1 MPEEKQPVNVERAAR
16 GAREAEQAATALAAQ
31 RYRMAGKAPLANVG
45 LTISAL
51 QGAMTRPAHLP
62 GIVVL
67 YGPSGL
73 GKSTA
78 AAVAAMQLSAYYV
91 QAKSSWTRKA
101 VYQSILKVMGVAA
114 AKTVYDMEDQVAAQL
129 AASGKP
135 LIVDEC
141 DHLVQKSSIEII
153 RDIYEASGAAILL
166 IGEEHLPAGLARWER
181 IHNRVLEWVPAQY
194 ATMTDARALRELYC
208 DKVAVEDDLLTQI
221 HQVSK
226 GVARRI
232 CVNLER
238 AQQVALGLGKKSMN
252 LGEWGKR
259 PLYTGEAPVR
269 GRA

>member
-1 MPEEKQPVNVERAAR
+1 MVATPANVN
-16 GAREAEQAATALAAQ
+16 LS
-31 RYRMAGKAPLANVG
+31 GKAPLANVG
-45 LTISAL
+45 LTLGAL
-51 QGAMTRPAHLP
+51 SGAMKRPAHLP

-78 AAVAAMQLSAYYV
+78 ATVATVQLQAYYV

-101 VYQSILKVMGVAA
+101 VYQSILKVMGIVP
-114 AKTVYDMEDQVAAQL
+114 AKTIYEMEEQVAGQL
-129 AASGKP
+129 AASRRP

-141 DHLVQKSSIEII
+141 DHLVAKGSIEIV

-166 IGEEHLPAGLARWER
+166 IGEEHLPTSLSRWER

-194 ATMTDARALRELYC
+194 ADMDDARALRDLYC
-208 DKVAVEDDLLTQI
+208 DRVAVADDLLAHI
-221 HQVSK
+221 HGGSK

-238 AQQVALGLGKKSMN
+238 AQQAGLELGRKEIDLAA
-252 LGEWGKR
+252 WGKR
-259 PLYTGEAPVR
+259 DLYTGDAPVR
-269 GRA
+269 TR

>member
-1 MPEEKQPVNVERAAR
+1 MAEAKKTVNL
-16 GAREAEQAATALAAQ
+16 G
-31 RYRMAGKAPLANVG
+31 GKAPLANVA
-45 LTISAL
+45 LTVSAL
-51 QGAMTRPAHLP
+51 SGAMQRPAHLP

-78 AAVAAMQLSAYYV
+78 AAVATMQLGAYYV

-101 VYQSILKVMGVAA
+101 VYQSILKVMGVVP
-114 AKTVYDMEDQVAAQL
+114 AKTIYDMEDQVAAQL
-129 AASGKP
+129 AASRKP

-141 DHLVQKSSIEII
+141 DHLVAKSSIEIV

-166 IGEEHLPAGLARWER
+166 IGEEHLPSGLARWER

-194 ATMTDARALRELYC
+194 ATMQDAQALRDLYC
-208 DKVAVEDDLLTQI
+208 DKVAVEDDLLEQI
-221 HQVSK
+221 HAVSK

-238 AQQVALGLGKKSMN
+238 AQQAGLGLGKKSMG
-252 LGEWGKR
+252 LAEWGKR
-259 PLYTGEAPVR
+259 PMYTGEAPVR

>member
-1 MPEEKQPVNVERAAR
+1 MAEAKQIVNLGGR
-16 GAREAEQAATALAAQ
+16 
-31 RYRMAGKAPLANVG
+31 APLANVA
-45 LTISAL
+45 LTVSAL
-51 QGAMTRPAHLP
+51 QGAVKRPAHLP

-101 VYQSILKVMGVAA
+101 VYQAVLKVMGIVP
-114 AKTVYDMEDQVAAQL
+114 AKTIYDMEDQVAAQL
-129 AASGKP
+129 AASGRP

-141 DHLVQKSSIEII
+141 DHLVAKGSIEIV

-194 ATMTDARALRELYC
+194 ATMADARALRDLYC
-208 DKVAVEDDLLTQI
+208 DKVAIEDDLLAKI
-221 HQVSK
+221 HEVSK

-238 AQQVALGLGKKSMN
+238 AQQAALGLGKKSIN
-252 LGEWGKR
+252 LTEWGKR
-259 PLYTGEAPVR
+259 PMYTGEAPVR

>member
-1 MPEEKQPVNVERAAR
+1 MAEAKQIVNL
-16 GAREAEQAATALAAQ
+16 G
-31 RYRMAGKAPLANVG
+31 GKAPLANVA
-45 LTISAL
+45 LTVSAL
-51 QGAMTRPAHLP
+51 QGAAKRPAHLP

-101 VYQSILKVMGVAA
+101 VYQAILKVMGVVP
-114 AKTVYDMEDQVAAQL
+114 AKTIYDMEDQVAAQL
-129 AASGKP
+129 AASGRP

-141 DHLVQKSSIEII
+141 DHLVAKSSIEIV

-194 ATMTDARALRELYC
+194 ATMADAQALRDLYC
-208 DKVAVEDDLLTQI
+208 DKVTIEDDLLQKI
-221 HQVSK
+221 HEVSK

-238 AQQVALGLGKKSMN
+238 AQQAGLASGKKSMG
-252 LGEWGKR
+252 LAEWGKR

>member
-1 MPEEKQPVNVERAAR
+1 MQEASATVN
-16 GAREAEQAATALAAQ
+16 LS
-31 RYRMAGKAPLANVG
+31 GKAPLANVG
-45 LTISAL
+45 LTLGAL
-51 QGAMTRPAHLP
+51 SGAMKRPAHLP

-78 AAVAAMQLSAYYV
+78 ATVATVQLQAYYV

-101 VYQSILKVMGVAA
+101 VYQSILKVMGIVPE
-114 AKTVYDMEDQVAAQL
+114 KTIYEMEEQVAGQL
-129 AASGKP
+129 AASRRP

-141 DHLVQKSSIEII
+141 DHLVAKGSIEIV

-166 IGEEHLPAGLARWER
+166 IGEEHLPAGLSRWER

-194 ATMTDARALRELYC
+194 ADMDDARALRDLYC
-208 DKVAVEDDLLTQI
+208 DRVAVADDLLAHI
-221 HQVSK
+221 HGGSK

-238 AQQVALGLGKKSMN
+238 AQQAGLELGRKEIDLAV
-252 LGEWGKR
+252 WGKR
-259 PLYTGEAPVR
+259 DLYTGDAPVR
-269 GRA
+269 AR

>member
-1 MPEEKQPVNVERAAR
+1 MAEAKQPVNM
-16 GAREAEQAATALAAQ
+16 G
-31 RYRMAGKAPLANVG
+31 GKAPLANVG
-45 LTISAL
+45 LTVSAL

-78 AAVAAMQLSAYYV
+78 AAVAAMQLQAYYV

-101 VYQSILKVMGVAA
+101 VYQSILKVMGIVP
-114 AKTVYDMEDQVAAQL
+114 AKTIYEMEDQVAAQL
-129 AASGKP
+129 AASGRP

-141 DHLVQKSSIEII
+141 DHLVAKSSIEIV

-194 ATMTDARALRELYC
+194 ATMTDARALRNLYC
-208 DKVAVEDDLLTQI
+208 DRVAVEDDLLAKI
-221 HQVSK
+221 HEVSK

-238 AQQVALGLGKKSMN
+238 AQQAGLGLGKKAMS
-252 LGEWGKR
+252 LADWGKR

>member
-1 MPEEKQPVNVERAAR
+1 MTKAPANVN
-16 GAREAEQAATALAAQ
+16 LS
-31 RYRMAGKAPLANVG
+31 GKAPLANVG
-45 LTISAL
+45 LTLGAL
-51 QGAMTRPAHLP
+51 NGAMKRPAHLP

-78 AAVAAMQLSAYYV
+78 ATVATVQLQAYYV

-101 VYQSILKVMGVAA
+101 VYQSILRVMGIMP
-114 AKTVYDMEDQVAAQL
+114 AKTIYEMEEQVATQL
-129 AASGKP
+129 AASRRP

-141 DHLVQKSSIEII
+141 DHLVAKGSIEIV

-166 IGEEHLPAGLARWER
+166 IGEEHLPANLSRWER

-194 ATMTDARALRELYC
+194 ADMDDARALRDLYC
-208 DKVAVEDDLLTQI
+208 DRVAVADDLLAHI
-221 HQVSK
+221 HKGSK

-238 AQQVALGLGKKSMN
+238 AQQAGLELGRKDIDLAA
-252 LGEWGKR
+252 WGKR
-259 PLYTGEAPVR
+259 DLYTGDAPAR
-269 GRA
+269 TR

>member
-1 MPEEKQPVNVERAAR
+1 MAEAKQPVNM
-16 GAREAEQAATALAAQ
+16 G
-31 RYRMAGKAPLANVG
+31 GKAPLANVG
-45 LTISAL
+45 LTVSAL

-78 AAVAAMQLSAYYV
+78 AAVAAMQLQAYYV

-101 VYQSILKVMGVAA
+101 VYQSILKVMGIVP
-114 AKTVYDMEDQVAAQL
+114 AKTIYEMEDQVAAQL
-129 AASGKP
+129 AASGRP

-141 DHLVQKSSIEII
+141 DHLVAKSSIEIV

-194 ATMTDARALRELYC
+194 ATMTDARALRDLYC
-208 DKVAVEDDLLTQI
+208 DRVAVEDDLLAKI
-221 HQVSK
+221 HEVSK

-238 AQQVALGLGKKSMN
+238 AQQAALGLGKKSMS
-252 LGEWGKR
+252 LAEWGKR
-259 PLYTGEAPVR
+259 SFYTGEAPVR

>member
-1 MPEEKQPVNVERAAR
+1 MVAIPTNVN
-16 GAREAEQAATALAAQ
+16 LS
-31 RYRMAGKAPLANVG
+31 GKAPLANVG
-45 LTISAL
+45 LTLGAL
-51 QGAMTRPAHLP
+51 SGAMKRPAHLP

-78 AAVAAMQLSAYYV
+78 ATVATVQLQAYYV

-101 VYQSILKVMGVAA
+101 VYQSILKVMGIVP
-114 AKTVYDMEDQVAAQL
+114 AKTIYEMEEQVAGQL
-129 AASGKP
+129 AASRRP

-141 DHLVQKSSIEII
+141 DHLVAKGSIEIV

-166 IGEEHLPAGLARWER
+166 IGEEHLPASLSRWER

-194 ATMTDARALRELYC
+194 ADMDDARALRDLYC
-208 DKVAVEDDLLTQI
+208 DRVAVADDLLAHI
-221 HQVSK
+221 HGGSK

-238 AQQVALGLGKKSMN
+238 AQQAGLELGRKEIDLAA
-252 LGEWGKR
+252 WGKR
-259 PLYTGEAPVR
+259 DLYTGDAPVR
-269 GRA
+269 TR